1 MQLLRHNAEIIVK
14 ELNTIIN
21 DKINMMN
28 EKGVIIAS
36 TDQERIGQEHEG
48 AKRIIN
54 DRLEELVIHSHDR
67 YEGSLEGVNYP
78 IIISNEIIGVVGITG
93 PYNKVAKYGQ
103 ITKKMTEILIQEIS
117 IKEQKSMDENLR
129 SRFVGEW
136 LQNENVIINT
146 NFVERGRRMGLE
158 ITNPR
163 RVIIIS
169 VFDNGTGSDSLDEMR
184 KVERVEERVK
194 NVIRRLDPDSIYMK
208 SSSNLVFAITNRKD
222 SEIGKI
228 GEMLRST
235 VEEQPDMKVV
245 IGIDDKCRPYTMMHI
260 SYSKAYKALQ
270 SCLRTKGEGI
280 RFYGD
285 INMEIFT
292 DEISDMSKKEYVQK
306 LFSGYEREELA
317 ETVGLLETLY
327 DLEGSITAAAEKL
340 HMHKNTLQYK
350 LRRIYE
356 RTGYD
361 PRSIRWSSLF
371 YIAIDF
377 YREIRNLI
385 GEE

>member
-1 MQLLRHNAEIIVK
+1 M
-14 ELNTIIN
+14 
-21 DKINMMN
+21 
-28 EKGVIIAS
+28 
-36 TDQERIGQEHEG
+36 
-48 AKRIIN
+48 
-54 DRLEELVIHSHDR
+54 
-67 YEGSLEGVNYP
+67 
-78 IIISNEIIGVVGITG
+78 VGITG

-270 SCLRTKGEGI
+270 SCLRT
-280 RFYGD
+280 R
-285 INMEIFT
+285 
-292 DEISDMSKKEYVQK
+292 
-306 LFSGYEREELA
+306 ERESVFIVILIWKSLRMRSRICPRRICFRNYFLDMKGKNWRKQSDCWRHYMIWKGRSRPLQKNFICIRTPFNINYEESMKEQAMILA
-317 ETVGLLETLY
+317 LFVGLHY
-327 DLEGSITAAAEKL
+327 SILPLIFIEK
-340 HMHKNTLQYK
+340 
-350 LRRIYE
+350 
-356 RTGYD
+356 
-361 PRSIRWSSLF
+361 S
-371 YIAIDF
+371 
-377 YREIRNLI
+377 EI
-385 GEE
+385 

>member
-1 MQLLRHNAEIIVK
+1 MQLSRHNAEIIVK

-54 DRLEELVIHSHDR
+54 DRLEELIIHSHDR

-184 KVERVEERVK
+184 KVERVEE
-194 NVIRRLDPDSIYMK
+194 
-208 SSSNLVFAITNRKD
+208 
-222 SEIGKI
+222 
-228 GEMLRST
+228 
-235 VEEQPDMKVV
+235 
-245 IGIDDKCRPYTMMHI
+245 
-260 SYSKAYKALQ
+260 
-270 SCLRTKGEGI
+270 
-280 RFYGD
+280 
-285 INMEIFT
+285 
-292 DEISDMSKKEYVQK
+292 
-306 LFSGYEREELA
+306 
-317 ETVGLLETLY
+317 
-327 DLEGSITAAAEKL
+327 
-340 HMHKNTLQYK
+340 
-350 LRRIYE
+350 
-356 RTGYD
+356 
-361 PRSIRWSSLF
+361 
-371 YIAIDF
+371 
-377 YREIRNLI
+377 
-385 GEE
+385 

>member
-1 MQLLRHNAEIIVK
+1 MQLSRHNAEIIVK

-54 DRLEELVIHSHDR
+54 DRLEELIIHSHDR

-222 SEIGKI
+222 PEIGKI

-245 IGIDDKCRPYTMMHI
+245 IGIDDKCRPYTMTV
-260 SYSKAYKALQ
+260 SYTHL
-270 SCLRTKGEGI
+270 
-280 RFYGD
+280 
-285 INMEIFT
+285 
-292 DEISDMSKKEYVQK
+292 
-306 LFSGYEREELA
+306 
-317 ETVGLLETLY
+317 TLP
-327 DLEGSITAAAEKL
+327 T
-340 HMHKNTLQYK
+340 T
-350 LRRIYE
+350 
-356 RTGYD
+356 
-361 PRSIRWSSLF
+361 SSV
-371 YIAIDF
+371 
-377 YREIRNLI
+377 
-385 GEE
+385 